1 MQDKLAKLEQK
12 VLQLEAEHKKRMDAR
27 EKLLHYATDHTKFLE
42 VLEAQEKRMD
52 YLANRLQTMINKEC
66 ILTEVSRYVRRL
78 GSADLIV
85 DFHLQLMRAYNWG
98 DEFWEQPKAWQF
110 TAHEWLE
117 KIMAVEDP
125 MPEDS
130 LQASLFDVI

>member
-1 MQDKLAKLEQK
+1 MLF
-12 VLQLEAEHKKRMDAR
+12 RS
-27 EKLLHYATDHTKFLE
+27 TDHTKFLE

-66 ILTEVSRYVRRL
+66 ILTEVSRHVRSL

-110 TAHEWLE
+110 TTAEWLA
-117 KIMAVEDP
+117 KIMKAEDP
-125 MPEDS
+125 MPEDAI
-130 LQASLFDVI
+130 QASLFDVI